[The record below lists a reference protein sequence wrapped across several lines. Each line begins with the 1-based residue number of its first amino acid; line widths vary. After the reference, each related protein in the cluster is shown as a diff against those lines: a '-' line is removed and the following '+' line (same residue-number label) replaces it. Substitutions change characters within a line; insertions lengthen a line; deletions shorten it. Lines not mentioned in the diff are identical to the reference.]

1 MNVTES
7 LNEKRAAEHL
17 ADLLEGMSSVR
28 SVEILHQA
36 AASDTGIDILAT
48 FVRGKSRHSLIVE
61 VKRNAEPARVRQA
74 LWQLEKATTT
84 YGEKAYPILAAP
96 YISPASQQI
105 CRDSGVGYLDFVG
118 NAYLAVGGLEI
129 DHRTDAKPKVEERAL
144 RSLFKPKAAAI
155 LHVMLGAPEH
165 RWRVGELAE
174 KAGVSAGHASQVGQ
188 QLRQREWAEQSS
200 EGLWLSDPGALLDS
214 WQDEYD
220 VPAGEHV
227 QLYTHLH
234 GAELQEAARSII
246 GDIPRANVLFAS
258 FSAAEWIAP
267 YARTGRTYFYADEH
281 GLGELYTR
289 LDLRS
294 APKGANIDIRV
305 PNDGVVFQARTI
317 LENGLQITNP
327 IQTYLDL
334 TTAGERG
341 REAAAHLREEA
352 LQW

>member
-1 MNVTES
+1 MNTAGS
-7 LNEKRAAEHL
+7 LNEERAAGHL
-17 ADLLEGMSSVR
+17 ADLLESMSSVR
-28 SVEILHQA
+28 NVEILHQA
-36 AASDTGIDILAT
+36 AASDAGIDILAT

-74 LWQLEKATTT
+74 LWQLEKASTA
-84 YGEKAYPILAAP
+84 YGEKTYPILAAP
-96 YISPASQQI
+96 YISPASQKI
-105 CRDSGVGYLDFVG
+105 CRESGVGYIDFVG

-129 DHRTDAKPKVEERAL
+129 DHRTDAKPKAEERAL
-144 RSLFKPKAAAI
+144 RSLFTPKAAAI
-155 LHVMLGAPEH
+155 LHVMLSSPEH

-174 KAGVSAGHASQVGQ
+174 RAGVSAGHASQVGQ

-200 EGLWLSDPGALLDS
+200 EGLWLSDPGALLDN
-214 WQDEYD
+214 WQDEYNMP
-220 VPAGEHV
+220 VGEHV

-234 GAELQEAARSII
+234 GAELQEAVRSII
-246 GDIPRANVLFAS
+246 DDISRAKVLFSS

-305 PNDGVVFQARTI
+305 PKDSVVFQARTT

-334 TTAGERG
+334 TAAGERG

>member
-1 MNVTES
+1 MNSV
-7 LNEKRAAEHL
+7 NEIDVERQIMT
-17 ADLLEGMSSVR
+17 AD
-28 SVEILHQA
+28 I
-36 AASDTGIDILAT
+36 GIDLIVSFRRNKT
-48 FVRGKSRHSLIVE
+48 RHQLIVE
-61 VKRNAEPARVRQA
+61 VKSNAEPARVRQSI
-74 LWQLEKATTT
+74 WQLQSAAEA
-84 YGEKAYPILAAP
+84 YGKDARTLVAAP

-305 PNDGVVFQARTI
+305 PNDSVVFQARTI